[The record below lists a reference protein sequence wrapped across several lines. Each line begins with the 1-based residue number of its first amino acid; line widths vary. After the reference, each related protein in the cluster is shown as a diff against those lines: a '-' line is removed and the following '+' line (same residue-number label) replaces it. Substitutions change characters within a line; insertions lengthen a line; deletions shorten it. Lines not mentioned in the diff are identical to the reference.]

1 MAVINLSSN
10 KGQVIVDDDDLEFLS
25 QKKWRLSSGGYA
37 ITGKSVLLPD
47 GTRKKTTIYM
57 HIIVNKT
64 PDGYQ
69 TDHINGNRLDNRK
82 SNLRTVTRQQNMFN
96 KKTSPRSISGLKGV
110 GWCKQTQK
118 WKVSIFADGKR
129 RTIGRYPCIEIAT
142 KVYNEHAKKYHG
154 EYARLNEV
162 QQCQQF

>member
-10 KGQVIVDDDDLEFLS
+10 KGLVIVDDDDLDILS

-37 ITGKSVLLPD
+37 IASQKKTRPD
-47 GTRKKTTIYM
+47 GSKYKSTLYM
-57 HIIVNKT
+57 HAFINKT
-64 PDGYQ
+64 PDGFE

-82 SNLRTVTRQQNMFN
+82 ENLRTVTSKQNQQN
-96 KKTSPRSISGLKGV
+96 KKTSSHSSTGIKGV

-129 RTIGRYPCIEIAT
+129 RTIGRYSCIEIAA
-142 KVYNEHAKKYHG
+142 KVYNEHAKKHHG
-154 EYARLNEV
+154 EYARLNGV
-162 QQCQQF
+162 